1 LAVSKVWFG
10 TKSHRIVGAS
20 LEGLRLAS
28 NVTQAELA
36 KRLKKPQS
44 FVSSYESGQ
53 RRMDLL
59 EFAAVVAALGGDPR
73 KVSAQVFDAL
83 REVPIDKKRKPGR

>member
-1 LAVSKVWFG
+1 MWFG

-28 NVTQAELA
+28 NVTQTELA

-83 REVPIDKKRKPGR
+83 REESIDKNRKRVR